1 MKQQRNLKLMAKELP
16 EDLVTQILQWLPVVS
31 LLHFK
36 CICKS
41 WYALIT
47 HQYVIR
53 KHLLHNKKNNNTH
66 LLLKMFN
73 RTTNSYVIST
83 LSYETLQVSL
93 TQRAPPP
100 FLGIDKEMCVVGSC
114 NGLVCLHNNSYYE
127 FNVVI
132 WNFATKE
139 TKVVPKSNL
148 PRLSSGHCSRY
159 EVIGFGFDAKTNEY
173 KISNLLSLYDPNS
186 FQSELCSLSANSWRE
201 VDSPPCVIRA
211 DFRGIDSY
219 INGMA
224 SWEASLDDWE
234 GVLTFHMSDEVFLKT
249 PLPDDVIYYNWR
261 YFFWLNESI
270 AMAVSIYEWLLL
282 EVGVKD
288 SWTKL
293 FTIGPFTRI
302 D

>member
-1 MKQQRNLKLMAKELP
+1 MAKELP
-16 EDLVTQILQWLPVVS
+16 KDLVTQILQWLPVVY
-31 LLHFK
+31 LLRFK
-36 CICKS
+36 CVCKS
-41 WYALIT
+41 WDALIT
-47 HQYVIR
+47 HQYFKR
-53 KHLLHNKKNNNTH
+53 KHLLHKKKKNNTH

-73 RTTNSYVIST
+73 RTTDNYVIST
-83 LSYETLQVSL
+83 LSYETPQVSL

-132 WNFATKE
+132 WNSATKE

-148 PRLSSGHCSRY
+148 PHLPGGYRSRF
-159 EVIGFGFDAKTNEY
+159 EGKGFGFDAKTNDY
-173 KISNLLSLYDPNS
+173 KIINLPSLYDPNS
-186 FQSELCSLSANSWRE
+186 FQSEVHSSSADSWRE

-234 GVLTFHMSDEVFLKT
+234 
-249 PLPDDVIYYNWR
+249 
-261 YFFWLNESI
+261 
-270 AMAVSIYEWLLL
+270 AVDYLHGDPSFCQ
-282 EVGVKD
+282 GRK
-288 SWTKL
+288 
-293 FTIGPFTRI
+293 
-302 D
+302 